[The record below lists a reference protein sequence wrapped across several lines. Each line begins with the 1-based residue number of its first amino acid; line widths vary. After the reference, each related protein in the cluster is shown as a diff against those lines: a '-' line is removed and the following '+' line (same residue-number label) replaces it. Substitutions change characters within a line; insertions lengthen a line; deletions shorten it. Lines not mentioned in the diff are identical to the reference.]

1 MHPSSDS
8 NDRTMDCADGRTQP
22 DWILGRSAAMGRV
35 AQHAFRAAESDC
47 PVLISGET
55 GTGKEVLA
63 RALHRHG
70 PRAGKPFIPVNC
82 ATLTP
87 TLAESQLFGHV
98 RGAFTGALGS
108 ALGIFRAAE
117 GGVVLL
123 DEIGELPLD
132 LQPKLLRVLQQRE
145 VTPLGS
151 AEPKAHQP
159 VQVLMT
165 TNPEPG
171 RGSRRGK
178 VSQRKVALPFEYG

>member
-1 MHPSSDS
+1 MTR
-8 NDRTMDCADGRTQP
+8 NGA
-22 DWILGRSAAMGRV
+22 DWILGRSPAMSRV
-35 AQHAFRAAESDC
+35 ADHAFRAAESDC

-70 PRAGKPFIPVNC
+70 PRADKPFIPVNC

-151 AEPKAHQP
+151 PEPIAID
-159 VQVLMT
+159 VQVIAA
-165 TNPEPG
+165 TNRNLAAEVVAGKFREDLLYRLNMVEVTLPPLRE
-171 RGSRRGK
+171 RTRRH
-178 VSQRKVALPFEYG
+178 P